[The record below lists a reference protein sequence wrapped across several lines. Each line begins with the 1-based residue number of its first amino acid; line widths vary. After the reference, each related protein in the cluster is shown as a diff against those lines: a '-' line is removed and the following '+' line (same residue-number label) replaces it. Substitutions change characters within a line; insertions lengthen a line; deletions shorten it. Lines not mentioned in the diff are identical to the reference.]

1 MQQNKALKQGIIFY
15 MLLEACLS
23 SCTSDSPPI
32 FHLLSPEQTG
42 ISFNN
47 MIEENEKDNVY
58 SYMNIYTG
66 VGVATGDINND
77 GLNDLY
83 FSGNQVSG
91 RLYLNKGGLKFED
104 ITESAGL
111 ITTRWGT
118 GTIMADI
125 NQDGLLDIY
134 VCVSGS
140 AAGADSKNLLYINN
154 GNNTF
159 TESADAYGLA
169 EQRQIMHA
177 AVFDYDRDGDLD
189 MFMIVNPA
197 SYKNNV
203 NVIQPRKLNGEG
215 ISTDVL
221 YRNNGDNTFT
231 DVSRASGILIEGYSL
246 GLAISDINNDLW
258 PDIYISND
266 FIGNDV
272 LYINNKDGT
281 FTNRAKDCMKHTS
294 FAGMGNDVA
303 DVNNDGLVDIIEL
316 DMRPE
321 DNKRQK
327 LIIPPSG
334 YDKFAKSLKT
344 GYEPQYTRNTFQL
357 NRGNGKFSE
366 IAFLSGISSTD
377 WSWSALLA
385 DYDNDGDKDL
395 FVTNGFLRDL
405 GNLDYIT
412 YQNVYNTPIGT
423 PQTKMTNKLSAIKT
437 LESASLNNYIFE
449 NNGGITFSDRSK
461 PWGINEKTCSHG
473 AVYADLDN
481 DGDLELVINNMNG
494 KAHVYENK
502 SNTLF
507 ERNYLKISLVGTE
520 KNRNGVGAKVKVK
533 HGRKIQVLENFHS
546 RGYESS
552 VDQTLHI
559 GLDTL
564 NKIDTIEVI
573 WPDGKYQLIQNV
585 SANQHLKLKHADAS
599 QPYKEAE
606 VPAPILQE
614 VTSQLGINY
623 SHSENEFI
631 DFKVQPL
638 LPHMHSR
645 NGPGISVGDVNGDS
659 LEDFYVAGSALH
671 DGMMFIQ
678 NADGKFTERT
688 ISARDTLADQMG
700 VLFFDADRDQD
711 LDLYVVSGGTEQP
724 QSAQVYQDHLY
735 LNDGKGD
742 FELQSGALPD
752 LRESGSCVVAAD
764 YDKDGD
770 LDLFTG
776 GRIIPGQY
784 PLAANSTL
792 LRNDTIGATCRFTNA
807 TLDVAPELEKAG
819 MVTSA
824 LWSDYDNDGWI
835 DLIVAGEFMPVQF
848 YHNEKGKL
856 INASDKTG
864 LKDISGWWNSLLG
877 ADFDLDGDTD
887 YIAGNLGI
895 NTRYRGT
902 PTEPICIYSSDF
914 DKNGSLDP
922 VMSYY
927 VQGEK
932 YIAHSRDELIS
943 QISAIKGRFKTYL
956 PYAEA
961 SFDKSFLPSELEK
974 AYVVCSQ
981 RFETSYIENLGKGK
995 FAIKA
1000 LPLEVQF
1007 APVFGMVQEDLN
1019 EDGYPDVLLIGNSY
1033 ATEVNTGHYD
1043 ASMGLYLRGDGKGNF
1058 YPEPISKSGFEVD
1071 YDGKSLVQLNSKAQ
1085 RIILT
1090 GNNSGPLKA
1099 FSRPMNSKL
1108 FHPASDDAY
1117 AIVTLTNGK
1126 TFKVEFYYGSSYL
1139 SQPSRALLYRSDTKK
1154 IIVFSYTGERR
1165 ELNIE
1170 NF

>member
-1 MQQNKALKQGIIFY
+1 MGQIKRLKQNIIFCIF
-15 MLLEACLS
+15 LEAGLS
-23 SCTSDSPPI
+23 ACTSDSSQI
-32 FHLLSPEQTG
+32 FHLLSPGETG

-47 MIEENEKDNVY
+47 MIEENDEDNVY
-58 SYMNIYTG
+58 TYMNIYTG
-66 VGVATGDINND
+66 AGVAAGDINND
-77 GLNDLY
+77 GLTDLY

-111 ITTRWGT
+111 ITERWGT
-118 GTIMADI
+118 GTIIADI
-125 NQDGLLDIY
+125 NQDDLLDIY
-134 VCVSGS
+134 VCVSGNAS
-140 AAGADSKNLLYINN
+140 GADSKNLLYINN

-197 SYKNNV
+197 SYENNV

-231 DVSRASGILIEGYSL
+231 DISRESGILVEGYSL

-281 FTNRAKDCMKHTS
+281 FTNQAKDCMKHTS

-303 DVNNDGLVDIIEL
+303 DVNNDGLVDIVEL

-357 NRGNGKFSE
+357 NQGNGKFSE

-423 PQTKMTNKLSAIKT
+423 AQTKMTNKLGAIKN
-437 LESASLNNYIFE
+437 LESASLNNYVFE
-449 NNGGITFSDRSK
+449 NNGSITFSDRSK
-461 PWGINEKTCSHG
+461 MWGIHEKACSHG

-481 DGDLELVINNMNG
+481 DGDLELIVNNMNE
-494 KAHVYENK
+494 KAHIYENK

-507 ERNYLKISLVGTE
+507 KRKYLKISFTGTK
-520 KNRNGVGAKVKVK
+520 KNRDGVGAKVKVK
-533 HGRKIQVLENFHS
+533 YGGKIQIFENFHS

-559 GLDTL
+559 GLDTV
-564 NKIDTIEVI
+564 NKVDTLVVI
-573 WPDGKYQLIQNV
+573 WPDGKYQLMQNIK
-585 SANQHLKLKHADAS
+585 ANQHLKLKHDDAL
-599 QPYKEAE
+599 QQYKEAP
-606 VPAPILQE
+606 VLAPLLQE
-614 VTSQLGINY
+614 VTSKLGIDY
-623 SHSENEFI
+623 SHTENEFI

-645 NGPGISVGDVNGDS
+645 SGPGISVGDVNGDH

-671 DGMMFIQ
+671 AGRMFLQ
-678 NADGKFTERT
+678 NADGKFTERRLSE
-688 ISARDTLADQMG
+688 IDTLADQMG
-700 VLFFDADRDQD
+700 VLLFDADSDQD
-711 LDLYVVSGGTEQP
+711 LDLYVVSGGTEQSP
-724 QSAQVYQDHLY
+724 SAQVYQDHLY
-735 LNDGKGD
+735 LNDGKGN
-742 FELQSGALPD
+742 FGLHSSALPD
-752 LRESGSCVVAAD
+752 LHESGSCVVAAD

-770 LDLFTG
+770 LDLFIG

-784 PLAANSTL
+784 PLTANSTL
-792 LRNDTIGATCRFTNA
+792 LRNETNGASCRFINA
-807 TLDVAPELEKAG
+807 TVDAAPELEKAG

-856 INASDKTG
+856 KNAGDKTG
-864 LKDISGWWNSLLG
+864 LKNVSGWWNSLLG
-877 ADFDLDGDTD
+877 GDFDLDGDTD

-902 PTEPICIYSSDF
+902 AKEPICVYTNDF

-932 YIAHSRDELIS
+932 YIVHSRDELIS
-943 QISAIKGRFKTYL
+943 QISAIKARFRTYL

-961 SFDKSFLPSELEK
+961 SFEKSFLPSELEK
-974 AYVVCSQ
+974 AYIVCADW
-981 RFETSYIENLGKGK
+981 FETSYIENLGQGK
-995 FAIKA
+995 FSIEA
-1000 LPLEVQF
+1000 LPLEAQF
-1007 APVFGMVQEDLN
+1007 APVFGMVQQDVN

-1033 ATEVNTGHYD
+1033 ASEVNTGRYD
-1043 ASMGLYLRGDGKGNF
+1043 AFRGLYLRGDGKGNF
-1058 YPEPISKSGFEVD
+1058 FPTPVSKSGFEAD
-1071 YDGKSLVQLNSKAQ
+1071 HDGKSLVQLNTKSEHL
-1085 RIILT
+1085 ILT

-1099 FSRPMNSKL
+1099 FSHPINSKL
-1108 FHPASDDAY
+1108 FYPAFDDAY

-1126 TFKVEFYYGSSYL
+1126 TFRVEFYYGSSYL
-1139 SQPSRALLYRSDTKK
+1139 SQSSRSLLYPLNTQK
-1154 IIVFSYTGERR
+1154 IIVFNYAGESR
-1165 ELNIE
+1165 ELNVE
-1170 NF
+1170 SF

>member
-1 MQQNKALKQGIIFY
+1 MGQITRLRQVILFY
-15 MLLEACLS
+15 VLLEVCLS
-23 SCTSDSPPI
+23 ACTADAPQV
-32 FHLLSPEQTG
+32 FHLLSQEETG
-42 ISFNN
+42 ITFNN
-47 MIEENEKDNVY
+47 LIEENDEDNVFT
-58 SYMNIYTG
+58 YMNIYTG
-66 VGVATGDINND
+66 AGVAAGDINND
-77 GLNDLY
+77 GLTDLY

-104 ITESAGL
+104 ITGSAGL
-111 ITTRWGT
+111 ITERWGT

-125 NQDGLLDIY
+125 NQDDLLDIY
-134 VCVSGS
+134 VCVSGRAS
-140 AAGADSKNLLYINN
+140 GNDSKNLLYINN

-197 SYKNNV
+197 SYENNV

-231 DVSRASGILIEGYSL
+231 DISRESGILVEGYSL

-272 LYINNKDGT
+272 LYVNNKDGT

-294 FAGMGNDVA
+294 FAGMGNDIA
-303 DVNNDGLVDIIEL
+303 DANNDGLVDIIEL

-334 YDKFAKSLKT
+334 YDKFVRSLNT

-423 PQTKMTNKLSAIKT
+423 LQTKMTNKRSAIKT

-449 NNGGITFSDRSK
+449 NNGSITFSDRSK
-461 PWGINEKTCSHG
+461 TWGIHEKTCSHG

-494 KAHVYENK
+494 EAHVYENK

-507 ERNYLKISLVGTE
+507 ERNYLKISLLGTE
-520 KNRNGVGAKVKVK
+520 KNRSGIGAKIKVK
-533 HGRKIQVLENFHS
+533 QNGKIQVFENFHS
-546 RGYESS
+546 RGFESS
-552 VDQTLHI
+552 VDQTLHV
-559 GLDTL
+559 GLDTI
-564 NKIDTIEVI
+564 NKVDTIEVI

-585 SANQHLKLKHADAS
+585 HANQHLKLKHTDALE
-599 QPYKEAE
+599 PYNEAK
-606 VPAPILQE
+606 VATPLLKE
-614 VTSQLGINY
+614 VTSQLGITY

-659 LEDFYVAGSALH
+659 LEDFYVAGSARH
-671 DGMMFIQ
+671 AGMMFLQ
-678 NADGKFTERT
+678 NTDGKFTKHK
-688 ISARDTLADQMG
+688 IPAIDSLVDQMG
-700 VLFFDADRDQD
+700 VLLFDADRDED
-711 LDLYVVSGGTEQP
+711 LDLYVVSGGTEHS

-735 LNDGKGD
+735 LNDGSSN
-742 FELQSGALPD
+742 FELQASALPD

-770 LDLFTG
+770 LDLFIG

-784 PLAANSTL
+784 PLPASSSL
-792 LRNDTIGATCRFTNA
+792 LRNDTNGTTVRFTDA
-807 TLDVAPELEKAG
+807 TSHVAPELEKAG

-856 INASDKTG
+856 MNSSDKTG
-864 LKDISGWWNSLLG
+864 LNHISGWWNSLLG
-877 ADFDLDGDTD
+877 GDFDLDGDTD
-887 YIAGNLGI
+887 YLAGNLGI

-902 PTEPICIYSSDF
+902 AKEPICVYTSDF

-932 YIAHSRDELIS
+932 HIAHSRDELIS

-961 SFDKSFLPSELEK
+961 SFEKSFLPSELEK
-974 AYVVCSQ
+974 AYVVCSEW
-981 RFETSYIENLGKGK
+981 FETSYIENLGQGK
-995 FAIKA
+995 FAMKA
-1000 LPLEVQF
+1000 LPLEAQF
-1007 APVFGMVQEDLN
+1007 APVFGMLSDDLN
-1019 EDGYPDVLLIGNSY
+1019 EDGHPDVLLIGNSY
-1033 ATEVNTGHYD
+1033 ATEVNTGRYD
-1043 ASMGLYLRGDGKGNF
+1043 ASMGLYLYGDGKGNF
-1058 YPEPISKSGFEVD
+1058 YPMEVAKSGFEAD
-1071 YDGKSLVQLNSKAQ
+1071 YDGKALVRLNNKSQ
-1085 RIILT
+1085 HIILT

-1099 FSRPMNSKL
+1099 FSRSINSKL

-1117 AIVTLTNGK
+1117 AIVALNNGK

-1139 SQPSRALLYRSDTKK
+1139 SQSSRSLLYTADATK
-1154 IIVFSYTGERR
+1154 IIIFSYTGERR
-1165 ELNIE
+1165 EINIE
-1170 NF
+1170 RF